1 MALDLRETGNLLRE
15 KRSELEVHLD
25 EIPGEQTFLS
35 VYLGEEEYVDVTLE
49 GEGAEFWHEGSKRQD
64 IQAADSSALADAIMA
79 WFEA

>member
-1 MALDLRETGNLLRE
+1 MAIDLRETGTLLQE
-15 KRSELEVHLD
+15 KNANAEAFLD
-25 EIPGEQTFLS
+25 ESPGEQTFLS

-64 IQAADSSALADAIMA
+64 VQVADSSALADAIMA